1 MQVIIHEK
9 ITNAFAPIEI
19 DVCRV
24 ELKATPARFDYLVPF
39 HCHICACI
47 LLQYS
52 GKVISIA
59 WGLKERVHVPFVIM
73 CPKCKQKYLFAEVI
87 EEVV

>member
-1 MQVIIHEK
+1 MQILIHNK
-9 ITNAFAPIEI
+9 FVAAFIPAEI

-24 ELKATPARFDYLVPF
+24 ELKAPPKNFEQLKMF
-39 HCHICACI
+39 HCFTCCCS

-52 GKVISIA
+52 GNVINIA
-59 WGLKERVHVPFVIM
+59 WGLKEEKRVPFVIM

-87 EEVV
+87 EEVI